1 MSEPFVFDP
10 RCTLCKYPFG
20 AVPLGAPVTLH
31 VRPEGREGFVRC
43 ALLLRAEFA
52 GEEREW
58 ELQAE
63 GWDGER
69 QRFSLTFPAPETP
82 ELCWYAFRL
91 TRADGSVR
99 YLDASGW
106 ADQPQHRWQMTVY
119 DAASPTPGWFG
130 EGLTYQIFPDRFC
143 RSRLPD
149 MAEMPAGRRLHGN
162 WEDIPDYL
170 PDGDGEYCRD
180 FFGGDL
186 AGIRGKLPYLRELGV
201 ETLYLCPIFEASS
214 NHRYNTGDYRRID
227 PMLGTEEDFRALCQE
242 AHALGIRVIL
252 DGVFNHNGRDS
263 RYFNADGRY
272 DTLGAAQSQDSPYYP
287 WFHFHPWPT
296 DYDAWWGI
304 RDLPAVNEDA
314 PSYRDFIFG
323 GEDSVIRHWLRAGAD
338 GWRLDVADELPD
350 DFISGI
356 RQAMDETKPGCL
368 LLGEVWEDGSN
379 KIAYSQRRRYLLG
392 GETHCLMNYPFRTA
406 ALCYLRGGD
415 AAEFRESMETLRE
428 NYPAPAFLSAMNFLG
443 THDTPRVLSLLGEGQ
458 APAEKAERAV
468 YRLDPEEER
477 LGKERWKLASALLYA
492 FPGSPMLFYGDEAG
506 LQGLEDPFCR
516 GGYPWGREDG
526 DLLAWFR
533 LLGRVRKRPSLR
545 RGDLTWLHAQGPLL
559 AFRRQAE
566 GETTAAAFNAGD
578 ADETLTLPWEGREAL
593 DLLTGQRFAA
603 WEGRIALRL
612 PARGAVLLAET
623 ER

>member
-10 RCTLCKYPFG
+10 RCTLCKYPYG
-20 AVPLGAPVTLH
+20 AVPCDAPVTLH
-31 VRPEGREGFVRC
+31 VRPEGWEGFVRC
-43 ALLLRAEFA
+43 TLLLRQEFS
-52 GEEREW
+52 GQDREW
-58 ELQAE
+58 ELPAE

-82 ELCWYAFRL
+82 ELCWYAFRF

-106 ADQPQHRWQMTVY
+106 CSEPQHRWQMTVY

-130 EGLTYQIFPDRFC
+130 EGLTYQIFPDRFR
-143 RSRLPD
+143 RSHLPD
-149 MAEMPAGRRLHGN
+149 MAKMPWGRRLHEN
-162 WEDIPDYL
+162 WDDIPDYL
-170 PDGDGEYCRD
+170 PDEDGEYCRD

-186 AGIRGKLPYLRELGV
+186 AGIREKLPYLRELGV

-214 NHRYNTGDYRRID
+214 NHHYNTGDYRRID
-227 PMLGTEEDFRALCQE
+227 PMLGTEEDFRALCAE

-252 DGVFNHNGRDS
+252 DGVFNHNGKDS
-263 RYFNADGRY
+263 RYFNADGHY
-272 DTLGAAQSQDSPYYP
+272 DTVGAAQSQDSPYYP

-304 RDLPAVNEDA
+304 RDLPAVNESA
-314 PSYRDFIFG
+314 PSYRDFIFE

-350 DFISGI
+350 DFIAGI

-379 KIAYSQRRRYLLG
+379 KIAYSQRRKYLLG

-415 AAEFRESMETLRE
+415 AADFRESMETIRE
-428 NYPAPAFLSAMNFLG
+428 NYPAPAFQSAMNFLG

-458 APAEKAERAV
+458 TPADKAERAAF
-468 YRLDPEEER
+468 RLRPEEER

-516 GGYPWGREDG
+516 GGYPWGREDE

-533 LLGRVRKRPSLR
+533 LLGRLRKRPSLR

-578 ADETLTLPWEGREAL
+578 AEAALTLPWEGREAL

-603 WEGRIALRL
+603 WEGRIALCL
-612 PARGAVLLAET
+612 PARGAVLLTEAE
-623 ER
+623 R

>member
-162 WEDIPDYL
+162 WEDVPDYL

-242 AHALGIRVIL
+242 AHDLGIRVIL

-350 DFISGI
+350 DFIAGI

-516 GGYPWGREDG
+516 GGYPWGREDE

-533 LLGRVRKRPSLR
+533 LLGRLRKRPSLR

>member
-43 ALLLRAEFA
+43 ALLLRQEFA

-99 YLDASGW
+99 YLDRSGW

-130 EGLTYQIFPDRFC
+130 EGLTYQIFPDRFR

-149 MAEMPAGRRLHGN
+149 MAELPSGRRLHEN

-170 PDGDGEYCRD
+170 PDADGEYCRD

-186 AGIRGKLPYLRELGV
+186 VGIREKLPYLRELGV

-227 PMLGTEEDFRALCQE
+227 PMLGTEEDFRALCAE
-242 AHALGIRVIL
+242 AHGLGIRVIL

-304 RDLPAVNEDA
+304 RDLPAVNEEA

-350 DFISGI
+350 DFIAGI
-356 RQAMDETKPGCL
+356 RQAMDEAKPGCL

-379 KIAYSQRRRYLLG
+379 KIAYSQRRKYLLG

-468 YRLDPEEER
+468 FRLSPEEER

-506 LQGLEDPFCR
+506 TQGLEDPFCR
-516 GGYPWGREDG
+516 SGYPWGREDA
-526 DLLAWFR
+526 DLLGWFR

-612 PARGAVLLAET
+612 PARGAILLAET

>member
-149 MAEMPAGRRLHGN
+149 MAEMPWGRRLHGN

-227 PMLGTEEDFRALCQE
+227 PMLGTEEDFRALCAE
-242 AHALGIRVIL
+242 AHDLGIRVIL

-350 DFISGI
+350 DFIAGI

-415 AAEFRESMETLRE
+415 AAEFRESMETIRE

-458 APAEKAERAV
+458 APAEKTERAV

-477 LGKERWKLASALLYA
+477 LGKERWKLASTLLYA

>member
-10 RCTLCKYPFG
+10 RCTLCKYPYG
-20 AVPLGAPVTLH
+20 AVPCGTPVTLH
-31 VRPEGREGFVRC
+31 VRPEGWEGFVRC
-43 ALLLRAEFA
+43 TLLLRQEFS
-52 GEEREW
+52 GQDREW
-58 ELQAE
+58 ELPAE

-82 ELCWYAFRL
+82 ELCWYAFRF

-106 ADQPQHRWQMTVY
+106 CSEPQHRWQMTVY

-130 EGLTYQIFPDRFC
+130 EGLTYQIFPDRFR
-143 RSRLPD
+143 RSHLPD
-149 MAEMPAGRRLHGN
+149 MAKMPWSRRLHEN
-162 WEDIPDYL
+162 WDDIPDYL
-170 PDGDGEYCRD
+170 PDESGEYCRD

-186 AGIRGKLPYLRELGV
+186 AGIREKLPYLRELGV

-227 PMLGTEEDFRALCQE
+227 PMLGTEEDFRALCAE

-252 DGVFNHNGRDS
+252 DGVFNHNGKDS

-272 DTLGAAQSQDSPYYP
+272 GTVGAAQSQDSPYYP

-304 RDLPAVNEDA
+304 RDLPAVNESA
-314 PSYRDFIFG
+314 PSYRDFIFE

-350 DFISGI
+350 DFIAGI

-379 KIAYSQRRRYLLG
+379 KIAYSQRRKYLLG

-415 AAEFRESMETLRE
+415 AADFRESMETIRE
-428 NYPAPAFLSAMNFLG
+428 NYPAPAFQSAMNFLG
-443 THDTPRVLSLLGEGQ
+443 THDTPRGLSLLGEGQ
-458 APAEKAERAV
+458 TPADKAERAT
-468 YRLDPEEER
+468 YRLSPEEER

-516 GGYPWGREDG
+516 GGYPWGREDE

-533 LLGRVRKRPSLR
+533 LLGRLRKRPSLR

-566 GETTAAAFNAGD
+566 DETTAAAFNAGD
-578 ADETLTLPWEGREAL
+578 AEAALTLPWEGREAL

-603 WEGRIALRL
+603 WEGRIALCL
-612 PARGAVLLAET
+612 PARGVVLLTEAE
-623 ER
+623 R

>member
-10 RCTLCKYPFG
+10 RCTLCKYPYG
-20 AVPLGAPVTLH
+20 AVPCGAPVTLH
-31 VRPEGREGFVRC
+31 VRPEGWEGFVRFT
-43 ALLLRAEFA
+43 LLLRQEFS
-52 GEEREW
+52 GQDREW
-58 ELQAE
+58 ELPAE

-82 ELCWYAFRL
+82 ELCWYAFRF

-106 ADQPQHRWQMTVY
+106 CSEPQHRWQMTVY

-130 EGLTYQIFPDRFC
+130 EGLTYQIFPDRFR
-143 RSRLPD
+143 RSHLPD
-149 MAEMPAGRRLHGN
+149 MAQMPWGRRLHEN
-162 WEDIPDYL
+162 WDDIPDYL
-170 PDGDGEYCRD
+170 PDEDGEYCRD

-186 AGIRGKLPYLRELGV
+186 AGIREKLPYLRELGV

-227 PMLGTEEDFRALCQE
+227 PMLGTEEDFRALCAE

-252 DGVFNHNGRDS
+252 DGVFNHNGKDS

-272 DTLGAAQSQDSPYYP
+272 DTVGAAQSQDSPYYP

-304 RDLPAVNEDA
+304 RDLPAVNESA
-314 PSYRDFIFG
+314 PSYRDFIFE

-350 DFISGI
+350 DFIAGI

-379 KIAYSQRRRYLLG
+379 KIAYSQRRKYLLG

-415 AAEFRESMETLRE
+415 AADFRESMETIRE
-428 NYPAPAFLSAMNFLG
+428 NYPAPAFQSAMNFLG

-458 APAEKAERAV
+458 TPADKAERAA
-468 YRLDPEEER
+468 YRLSPEEER

-516 GGYPWGREDG
+516 GGYPWGREDE

-533 LLGRVRKRPSLR
+533 LLGRLRKRPSLR

-578 ADETLTLPWEGREAL
+578 AEAALTLPWEGREAL

-603 WEGRIALRL
+603 WEGRIALCL
-612 PARGAVLLAET
+612 PARGAVLLTEAE
-623 ER
+623 R

>member
-43 ALLLRAEFA
+43 ALLLRREFA
-52 GEEREW
+52 GEEREF

-227 PMLGTEEDFRALCQE
+227 PMLGTEEDFRALCAE
-242 AHALGIRVIL
+242 AHDLGIRVIL
-252 DGVFNHNGRDS
+252 DGVFNHNGKDS

-350 DFISGI
+350 DFIAGI

-379 KIAYSQRRRYLLG
+379 KIAYSLRRRYLLG

-406 ALCYLRGGD
+406 ALCYLWGGD

-468 YRLDPEEER
+468 FRLRPEEER

-516 GGYPWGREDG
+516 GGYPWGREDEE
-526 DLLAWFR
+526 LLAWFR

>member
-227 PMLGTEEDFRALCQE
+227 PMLGTVEDFRALCAE
-242 AHALGIRVIL
+242 AHDLGIRVIL

-304 RDLPAVNEDA
+304 RDLPAVNESA

-323 GEDSVIRHWLRAGAD
+323 GEDSVIRHWLRSGAD

-350 DFISGI
+350 DFIAGI

-415 AAEFRESMETLRE
+415 AAEFRESMETIRE

>member
-43 ALLLRAEFA
+43 ALLLRREFA
-52 GEEREW
+52 GEDWEW

-227 PMLGTEEDFRALCQE
+227 PMLGTEEDFRALCAE
-242 AHALGIRVIL
+242 AHDLGIRVIL

-272 DTLGAAQSQDSPYYP
+272 DTVGAAQSQDSPYYP

-304 RDLPAVNEDA
+304 RDLPAVNESA

-323 GEDSVIRHWLRAGAD
+323 GEDSVIRHWLRSGAD

-350 DFISGI
+350 DFIAGI

-415 AAEFRESMETLRE
+415 AAEFRESMETIRE

-516 GGYPWGREDG
+516 GGYPWGQEDG

-566 GETTAAAFNAGD
+566 GETTAAAFNTGD

>member
-10 RCTLCKYPFG
+10 RCTLCKYPYG
-20 AVPLGAPVTLH
+20 AVPCGAPVTLH
-31 VRPEGREGFVRC
+31 VRPEGWEGFVRC
-43 ALLLRAEFA
+43 TLLLRQEFS
-52 GEEREW
+52 GQDREW
-58 ELQAE
+58 ELPAE

-82 ELCWYAFRL
+82 ELCWYAFRF

-106 ADQPQHRWQMTVY
+106 CSEPQHRWQMTVY

-130 EGLTYQIFPDRFC
+130 EGLTYQIFPDRFR
-143 RSRLPD
+143 RSHLPD
-149 MAEMPAGRRLHGN
+149 MAKMPWGRRLHEN
-162 WEDIPDYL
+162 WDDIPDYL
-170 PDGDGEYCRD
+170 PDESGEYCRD

-186 AGIRGKLPYLRELGV
+186 AGIREKLPYLRELGV

-227 PMLGTEEDFRALCQE
+227 PMLGTEEDFRALCAE

-252 DGVFNHNGRDS
+252 DGVFNHNGKDS

-272 DTLGAAQSQDSPYYP
+272 DTVGAAQSQDSPYYP

-304 RDLPAVNEDA
+304 RDLPAVNESA
-314 PSYRDFIFG
+314 PSYRDFIFE

-350 DFISGI
+350 DFIAGI
-356 RQAMDETKPGCL
+356 RRAMDGTKPGRL

-379 KIAYSQRRRYLLG
+379 KIAYSQRRKYLLG

-415 AAEFRESMETLRE
+415 AADFRESMETIRE
-428 NYPAPAFLSAMNFLG
+428 NYPAPAFQSAMNFLG

-458 APAEKAERAV
+458 TPADKAERAA
-468 YRLDPEEER
+468 YRLSPEEER

-516 GGYPWGREDG
+516 GGYPWGREDE

-533 LLGRVRKRPSLR
+533 LLGRLRKRPSLR

-578 ADETLTLPWEGREAL
+578 AEAALTLPWEGREAL

-603 WEGRIALRL
+603 WEGRIALCL
-612 PARGAVLLAET
+612 PARGAVLLTEAE
-623 ER
+623 R

>member
-227 PMLGTEEDFRALCQE
+227 PMLGTEEDFRALCAE
-242 AHALGIRVIL
+242 AHDLGIRVIL

-350 DFISGI
+350 DFIAGI

-415 AAEFRESMETLRE
+415 AAEFRESMETIRE

>member
-10 RCTLCKYPFG
+10 RCTLCKYPYG
-20 AVPLGAPVTLH
+20 AVPCGAPVTLH
-31 VRPEGREGFVRC
+31 VRPEGWEGFVRC
-43 ALLLRAEFA
+43 TLLLRQEFS
-52 GEEREW
+52 GQDREW
-58 ELQAE
+58 ELPAE

-82 ELCWYAFRL
+82 ELCWYAFRF

-106 ADQPQHRWQMTVY
+106 CSEPQHRWQMTVY

-130 EGLTYQIFPDRFC
+130 EGLTYQIFPDRFR
-143 RSRLPD
+143 RSHLPD
-149 MAEMPAGRRLHGN
+149 MTKMPWGRRLHEN
-162 WEDIPDYL
+162 WDDIPDYL
-170 PDGDGEYCRD
+170 PDEDGEYCRD

-186 AGIRGKLPYLRELGV
+186 AGIREKLPYLRELGV

-227 PMLGTEEDFRALCQE
+227 PMLGTEEDFRALCAE

-252 DGVFNHNGRDS
+252 DGVFNHNGKDS

-272 DTLGAAQSQDSPYYP
+272 DTVGAAQSQDSPYYP

-304 RDLPAVNEDA
+304 RDLPAVNESA
-314 PSYRDFIFG
+314 PSYRNFIFE

-350 DFISGI
+350 DFIAGI

-379 KIAYSQRRRYLLG
+379 KIAYSQRRKYLLG

-415 AAEFRESMETLRE
+415 AADFRESMETIRE
-428 NYPAPAFLSAMNFLG
+428 NYPAPAFQSAMNFLG

-458 APAEKAERAV
+458 TPADKAERAAFCL
-468 YRLDPEEER
+468 RPEEER

-516 GGYPWGREDG
+516 GGYPWGREDE

-533 LLGRVRKRPSLR
+533 LLGRLRKRPSLR

-566 GETTAAAFNAGD
+566 GETTAAVFNAGD
-578 ADETLTLPWEGREAL
+578 AEAALTLPWEGREAL

-603 WEGRIALRL
+603 WEGRIALCL
-612 PARGAVLLAET
+612 PARGAVLLTEAE
-623 ER
+623 R

>member
-186 AGIRGKLPYLRELGV
+186 AGIRGKLPYLRARGV

-350 DFISGI
+350 DFIAGI

-566 GETTAAAFNAGD
+566 GETTAAAFDAGD

>member
-227 PMLGTEEDFRALCQE
+227 PMLGTVEDFRALCAE
-242 AHALGIRVIL
+242 AHDLGIRVIL

-350 DFISGI
+350 DFIAGI

-468 YRLDPEEER
+468 YRLNPEEER

-516 GGYPWGREDG
+516 GGYPWGQEDG

>member
-10 RCTLCKYPFG
+10 RCTLCKYPYG
-20 AVPLGAPVTLH
+20 AVPCGAPVTLH
-31 VRPEGREGFVRC
+31 VRPEGWEGFVRC
-43 ALLLRAEFA
+43 TLLLRQEFS
-52 GEEREW
+52 GQDREW
-58 ELQAE
+58 ELPAE

-82 ELCWYAFRL
+82 ELCWYAFRF

-106 ADQPQHRWQMTVY
+106 CSEPQHRWQMTVY

-130 EGLTYQIFPDRFC
+130 EGLTYQIFPDRFR
-143 RSRLPD
+143 RSHLPD
-149 MAEMPAGRRLHGN
+149 MAKMPWGRRLHEN
-162 WEDIPDYL
+162 WDDIPDYL
-170 PDGDGEYCRD
+170 PDEDGEYCRD

-186 AGIRGKLPYLRELGV
+186 AGIREKLPYLRELGV

-214 NHRYNTGDYRRID
+214 NHHYNTGDYRRID
-227 PMLGTEEDFRALCQE
+227 PMLGTEEDFRALCAE

-252 DGVFNHNGRDS
+252 DGVFNHNGKDS

-272 DTLGAAQSQDSPYYP
+272 DTVGAAQSQDSPYYP

-304 RDLPAVNEDA
+304 RDLPAVNESA
-314 PSYRDFIFG
+314 PSYRDFIFE

-350 DFISGI
+350 DFIAGI

-379 KIAYSQRRRYLLG
+379 KIAYSQRRKYLLG

-415 AAEFRESMETLRE
+415 AADFRESMETIRE
-428 NYPAPAFLSAMNFLG
+428 NYPAPAFQSAMNFLG

-458 APAEKAERAV
+458 TPADKAERAAF
-468 YRLDPEEER
+468 RLRPEEER

-516 GGYPWGREDG
+516 GGYPWGREDE

-533 LLGRVRKRPSLR
+533 LLGRLRKRPSLR

-578 ADETLTLPWEGREAL
+578 AEVALTLPWEGREAL

-603 WEGRIALRL
+603 WEGRIALYL
-612 PARGAVLLAET
+612 PARGAVLLTEAE
-623 ER
+623 R

>member
-227 PMLGTEEDFRALCQE
+227 PMLGTEEDFRALCAE
-242 AHALGIRVIL
+242 AHDLGIRVIL

-350 DFISGI
+350 DFIAGI

-415 AAEFRESMETLRE
+415 AAEFRESMETIRE
-428 NYPAPAFLSAMNFLG
+428 NYPAPAFLSAMNFMG

-566 GETTAAAFNAGD
+566 GETTAAAFNTGD

>member
-162 WEDIPDYL
+162 WEDVPDYL

-186 AGIRGKLPYLRELGV
+186 AGIREKLPYLRELGV

-227 PMLGTEEDFRALCQE
+227 PMLGTEEDFRALCAE
-242 AHALGIRVIL
+242 AHDLGIRVIL

-350 DFISGI
+350 DFIAGI

-406 ALCYLRGGD
+406 ALCYLWGGD
-415 AAEFRESMETLRE
+415 AAEFRESMETIRE

-468 YRLDPEEER
+468 YRLNPEEER

-516 GGYPWGREDG
+516 GGYPWGQEDG

-603 WEGRIALRL
+603 WEGRITLRL

>member
-10 RCTLCKYPFG
+10 RCTLCKYPYG
-20 AVPLGAPVTLH
+20 AVPCGTPVTLH
-31 VRPEGREGFVRC
+31 VRPEGRESFVRC
-43 ALLLRAEFA
+43 VLLLRQEFA
-52 GEEREW
+52 GQDREW
-58 ELQAE
+58 ELPAE

-69 QRFSLTFPAPETP
+69 QRFSLTFPAPGEP
-82 ELCWYAFRL
+82 ELCWYAFRF
-91 TRADGSVR
+91 TRPDGSVR

-106 ADQPQHRWQMTVY
+106 CPEPQHRWQLTVY

-130 EGLTYQIFPDRFC
+130 EGLTYQIFPDRFR
-143 RSRLPD
+143 RSHLPD
-149 MAEMPAGRRLHGN
+149 MAKMPWGRRLHEN
-162 WEDIPDYL
+162 WDDIPDYL

-186 AGIRGKLPYLRELGV
+186 AGIREKLPYLQDLGV

-214 NHRYNTGDYRRID
+214 NHRYNTGDYRRVD
-227 PMLGTEEDFRALCQE
+227 PMLGTEEDFQALCQE
-242 AHALGIRVIL
+242 AHGLGIRVIL

-272 DTLGAAQSQDSPYYP
+272 DTVGAAQSQDSPYYP

-304 RDLPAVNEDA
+304 RDLPAVNESA
-314 PSYRDFIFG
+314 PSYRDFIFA

-350 DFISGI
+350 DFIAGI

-379 KIAYSQRRRYLLG
+379 KIAYSQRRKYLLG

-415 AAEFRESMETLRE
+415 AADFRESMETIRE
-428 NYPAPAFLSAMNFLG
+428 NYPAPAFQSAMNFLG

-458 APAEKAERAV
+458 TPADKAERAAF
-468 YRLDPEEER
+468 RLRPEEER

-516 GGYPWGREDG
+516 GGYPWGREDE

-533 LLGRVRKRPSLR
+533 LLGRLRKRPSLR
-545 RGDLTWLHAQGPLL
+545 KGDLTWLHAQGPLL
-559 AFRRQAE
+559 AFCRQAE

-578 ADETLTLPWEGREAL
+578 AEAALALPWEGREAL

-603 WEGRIALRL
+603 WEGRIALCL
-612 PARGAVLLAET
+612 PARGAVLLTEAE
-623 ER
+623 R

>member
-10 RCTLCKYPFG
+10 RCTLCKYPYG
-20 AVPLGAPVTLH
+20 AVPCGAPVTLH
-31 VRPEGREGFVRC
+31 VRPEGWEGFVRC
-43 ALLLRAEFA
+43 TLLLRQEFS
-52 GEEREW
+52 GQDREW
-58 ELQAE
+58 ELPAE

-69 QRFSLTFPAPETP
+69 QRFSLTFPAPETLL
-82 ELCWYAFRL
+82 LCWYSFRL

-130 EGLTYQIFPDRFC
+130 EGLTYQIFPDRFR
-143 RSRLPD
+143 RSHLPD
-149 MAEMPAGRRLHGN
+149 MAKMPWGRRLHEN
-162 WEDIPDYL
+162 WDDIPDYL
-170 PDGDGEYCRD
+170 PDEDGEYCRD

-186 AGIRGKLPYLRELGV
+186 AGIREKLPYLRELGV

-214 NHRYNTGDYRRID
+214 NHHYNTGDYRRID
-227 PMLGTEEDFRALCQE
+227 PMLGTEEDFRALCAE

-252 DGVFNHNGRDS
+252 DGVFNHNGKDS

-272 DTLGAAQSQDSPYYP
+272 DTVGAAQSQDSPYYP

-304 RDLPAVNEDA
+304 RDLPAVNESA
-314 PSYRDFIFG
+314 PSYRDFIFE

-350 DFISGI
+350 DFIAGI
-356 RQAMDETKPGCL
+356 RRAMDGTKPGCL

-379 KIAYSQRRRYLLG
+379 KIAYSQRRKYLLG

-415 AAEFRESMETLRE
+415 AADFRESMETIRE
-428 NYPAPAFLSAMNFLG
+428 NYPAPAFQSAMNFLG

-458 APAEKAERAV
+458 TPADKAERAAF
-468 YRLDPEEER
+468 RLRPEEER

-516 GGYPWGREDG
+516 GGYPWGREDE

-533 LLGRVRKRPSLR
+533 LLGRLRKRPSLR

-578 ADETLTLPWEGREAL
+578 AEAALTLPWEGREAL

-603 WEGRIALRL
+603 WEGRIALCL
-612 PARGAVLLAET
+612 PARGAVLLTEAE
-623 ER
+623 R

>member
-149 MAEMPAGRRLHGN
+149 MAEMPAGRRLHEN

-350 DFISGI
+350 DFIAGI

-415 AAEFRESMETLRE
+415 AAEFRESMETIRE

-566 GETTAAAFNAGD
+566 GETTAAAFNTGD

>member
-10 RCTLCKYPFG
+10 RCTLCKYPYG
-20 AVPLGAPVTLH
+20 AVPCGAPVTLH
-31 VRPEGREGFVRC
+31 VRPEGWEGFVRC
-43 ALLLRAEFA
+43 TLLLRQEFS
-52 GEEREW
+52 GQDREW
-58 ELQAE
+58 ELPAE

-82 ELCWYAFRL
+82 ELCWYAFRF

-106 ADQPQHRWQMTVY
+106 CSEPQHRWQMTVY

-130 EGLTYQIFPDRFC
+130 EGLTYQIFPDRFR
-143 RSRLPD
+143 RSHLPD
-149 MAEMPAGRRLHGN
+149 MAKMPWGRRLHEN
-162 WEDIPDYL
+162 WDDIPDYL
-170 PDGDGEYCRD
+170 PDEDGEYCRD

-186 AGIRGKLPYLRELGV
+186 SGIREKLPYLHELGV

-214 NHRYNTGDYRRID
+214 NHHYNTGDYRCID
-227 PMLGTEEDFRALCQE
+227 PMLGTEEDFRALCAE

-252 DGVFNHNGRDS
+252 DGVFNHNGKDS

-272 DTLGAAQSQDSPYYP
+272 DTVGAAQSQDSPYYP

-304 RDLPAVNEDA
+304 RDLPAVNESA
-314 PSYRDFIFG
+314 PSYRDFIFE

-350 DFISGI
+350 DFIAGI
-356 RQAMDETKPGCL
+356 RRAMDGTKPGCL

-379 KIAYSQRRRYLLG
+379 KIAYSQRRKYLLG

-415 AAEFRESMETLRE
+415 AADFRESMETIRE
-428 NYPAPAFLSAMNFLG
+428 NYPAPAFQSAMNFLG

-458 APAEKAERAV
+458 TPADKAERAA
-468 YRLDPEEER
+468 YRLSPEEER

-516 GGYPWGREDG
+516 GGYPWGREDE

-533 LLGRVRKRPSLR
+533 LLGRLRKRPSLR

-578 ADETLTLPWEGREAL
+578 AEAALTLPWEGREAL

-603 WEGRIALRL
+603 WEGRIALCL
-612 PARGAVLLAET
+612 PARGVVLLTEAE
-623 ER
+623 R

>member
-43 ALLLRAEFA
+43 ALLLRREFA
-52 GEEREW
+52 GEDWEW

-130 EGLTYQIFPDRFC
+130 EGLTYQIFPDRFR
-143 RSRLPD
+143 RSHLPD
-149 MAEMPAGRRLHGN
+149 MAEMPWGRRLHEN
-162 WEDIPDYL
+162 WDDIPDYL

-227 PMLGTEEDFRALCQE
+227 PMLGTEEDFRALCAE
-242 AHALGIRVIL
+242 AHDLGIRVIL

-350 DFISGI
+350 DFIAGI

-415 AAEFRESMETLRE
+415 AAEFRESMETIRE

-516 GGYPWGREDG
+516 GGYPWGREDEE
-526 DLLAWFR
+526 LLAWFR

-566 GETTAAAFNAGD
+566 GETTAAAFNTGD

>member
-43 ALLLRAEFA
+43 ALLLRREFA
-52 GEEREW
+52 GEDWEW

-82 ELCWYAFRL
+82 ELCWYAFRF

-106 ADQPQHRWQMTVY
+106 CSEPQHRWQMTVY

-130 EGLTYQIFPDRFC
+130 EGLTYQIFPDRFR
-143 RSRLPD
+143 RSHLPD
-149 MAEMPAGRRLHGN
+149 MAKMPWSRRLHEN
-162 WEDIPDYL
+162 WDDIPDYL
-170 PDGDGEYCRD
+170 PDESGEYCRD

-186 AGIRGKLPYLRELGV
+186 AGIREKLPYLRELGV

-227 PMLGTEEDFRALCQE
+227 PMLGTEEDFRALCAE

-252 DGVFNHNGRDS
+252 DGVFNHNGKDS

-272 DTLGAAQSQDSPYYP
+272 GTVGAAQSQDSPYYP

-304 RDLPAVNEDA
+304 RDLPAVNESA
-314 PSYRDFIFG
+314 PSYRDFIFE

-350 DFISGI
+350 DFIAGI

-379 KIAYSQRRRYLLG
+379 KIAYSQRRKYLLG

-415 AAEFRESMETLRE
+415 AADFRESMETIRE
-428 NYPAPAFLSAMNFLG
+428 NYPAPAFQSAMNFLG
-443 THDTPRVLSLLGEGQ
+443 THDTPRGLSLLGEGQ
-458 APAEKAERAV
+458 TPADKAERAT
-468 YRLDPEEER
+468 YRLSPEEER

-516 GGYPWGREDG
+516 GGYPWGREDE

-533 LLGRVRKRPSLR
+533 LLGRLRKRPSLR

-566 GETTAAAFNAGD
+566 DETTAAAFNAGD
-578 ADETLTLPWEGREAL
+578 AEAALTLPWEGREAL

-603 WEGRIALRL
+603 WEGRIALCL
-612 PARGAVLLAET
+612 PARGVVLLTEAE
-623 ER
+623 R

>member
-180 FFGGDL
+180 VFGGDL

-227 PMLGTEEDFRALCQE
+227 PMLGTEEDFRALCAE
-242 AHALGIRVIL
+242 AHDLGIRVIL

-287 WFHFHPWPT
+287 WVHFHPWPT

-304 RDLPAVNEDA
+304 RDLPAVNESA

-350 DFISGI
+350 DFIAGI

-415 AAEFRESMETLRE
+415 AAEFRESMETIRE

-443 THDTPRVLSLLGEGQ
+443 THDTPRILSLLGEGQ
-458 APAEKAERAV
+458 APAEKAARAV
-468 YRLDPEEER
+468 FRLRPEEER

-516 GGYPWGREDG
+516 GGYPWGQEDG

>member
-10 RCTLCKYPFG
+10 RCTLCKYPYG
-20 AVPLGAPVTLH
+20 AVPCGAPVTLH
-31 VRPEGREGFVRC
+31 VRPEGWEGFVRC
-43 ALLLRAEFA
+43 TLLLRQEFS
-52 GEEREW
+52 GQDREW
-58 ELQAE
+58 ELPAE

-82 ELCWYAFRL
+82 ELCWYAFRF

-106 ADQPQHRWQMTVY
+106 CSEPQHRWQMTVY

-130 EGLTYQIFPDRFC
+130 EGLTYQIFPDRFR
-143 RSRLPD
+143 RSHLPD
-149 MAEMPAGRRLHGN
+149 MAKMPWGRRLHEN
-162 WEDIPDYL
+162 WDDIPDYL

-186 AGIRGKLPYLRELGV
+186 AGIREKLPYLRELGV

-227 PMLGTEEDFRALCQE
+227 PMLGTEEDFQALCQE

-272 DTLGAAQSQDSPYYP
+272 DTVGAAQSQDSPYYP

-304 RDLPAVNEDA
+304 RDLPAVNEST
-314 PSYRDFIFG
+314 PSYRDFIFE

-350 DFISGI
+350 DFIAGI

-379 KIAYSQRRRYLLG
+379 KIAYSQRRKYLLG

-415 AAEFRESMETLRE
+415 AADFRESMETIRE
-428 NYPAPAFLSAMNFLG
+428 NYPAPAFQSAMNFLG

-458 APAEKAERAV
+458 TPADKAERAAF
-468 YRLDPEEER
+468 RLRPEEER

-533 LLGRVRKRPSLR
+533 LLGRLRKRPSLR
-545 RGDLTWLHAQGPLL
+545 QGDLTWLHAQGPLL

-578 ADETLTLPWEGREAL
+578 AEAALTLPWEGREAL

-603 WEGRIALRL
+603 WEGRIALCL
-612 PARGAVLLAET
+612 PARGAVLLTEAE
-623 ER
+623 R

>member
-10 RCTLCKYPFG
+10 RCTLCKYPYG
-20 AVPLGAPVTLH
+20 AVPCDAPVTLH
-31 VRPEGREGFVRC
+31 VRPEGWEGFVRC
-43 ALLLRAEFA
+43 TLLLRQEFS
-52 GEEREW
+52 GQDREW
-58 ELQAE
+58 ELPAE

-82 ELCWYAFRL
+82 ELCWYAFRF

-106 ADQPQHRWQMTVY
+106 CSEPQHRWQMTVY
-119 DAASPTPGWFG
+119 DTASPTPGWFG
-130 EGLTYQIFPDRFC
+130 EGLTYQIFPDRFR
-143 RSRLPD
+143 RSHLPD
-149 MAEMPAGRRLHGN
+149 MAKMPWGRRLHEN
-162 WEDIPDYL
+162 WDDIPDYL
-170 PDGDGEYCRD
+170 PDEDGEYCRD

-186 AGIRGKLPYLRELGV
+186 AGIREKLPYLRELGV

-214 NHRYNTGDYRRID
+214 NHHYNTGDYRRID
-227 PMLGTEEDFRALCQE
+227 PMLGTEEDFRALCAE

-252 DGVFNHNGRDS
+252 DGVFNHNGKDS

-272 DTLGAAQSQDSPYYP
+272 DTVGAAQSQDSPYYP

-304 RDLPAVNEDA
+304 RDLPAVNESA
-314 PSYRDFIFG
+314 PSYRDFIFE

-350 DFISGI
+350 DFIAGI

-379 KIAYSQRRRYLLG
+379 KIAYSQRRKYLLG

-415 AAEFRESMETLRE
+415 AADFRESMETIRE
-428 NYPAPAFLSAMNFLG
+428 NYPAPAFQSAMNFLG

-458 APAEKAERAV
+458 TPADKAERAAF
-468 YRLDPEEER
+468 RLRPEEER

-516 GGYPWGREDG
+516 GGYPWGREDE

-533 LLGRVRKRPSLR
+533 LLGRLRKRPSLR

-578 ADETLTLPWEGREAL
+578 AEAALTLPWEGREAL

-603 WEGRIALRL
+603 WEGRIALCL
-612 PARGAVLLAET
+612 PARGAVLLTEAE
-623 ER
+623 R

>member
-143 RSRLPD
+143 RSHLPD
-149 MAEMPAGRRLHGN
+149 MAEMPAGRRLHEN
-162 WEDIPDYL
+162 WEDVPDYL

-242 AHALGIRVIL
+242 AHDLGIRVIL

-272 DTLGAAQSQDSPYYP
+272 DTVGAAQSQDSPYYP

-350 DFISGI
+350 DFIAGI

-415 AAEFRESMETLRE
+415 AAEFRESMETIRE

-492 FPGSPMLFYGDEAG
+492 FPGSPMLFYGDEVG

-566 GETTAAAFNAGD
+566 GETTAAAFNTGD

>member
-1 MSEPFVFDP
+1 MGPVFDSKDK
-10 RCTLCKYPFG
+10 RYKDPFG
-20 AVPLGAPVTLH
+20 AVACGTDI
-31 VRPEGREGFVRC
+31 RF
-43 ALLLRAEFA
+43 ALEDETYYGCELLVYREFA
-52 GEEREW
+52 GKEDVCA
-58 ELQAE
+58 LPPAE
-63 GWDGER
+63 GG
-69 QRFSLTFPAPETP
+69 FAGTYTAPAEAD
-82 ELCWYAFRL
+82 LCWYAFRL
-91 TRADGSVR
+91 TDGDGHLVWFGKNGVQ
-99 YLDASGW
+99 DA
-106 ADQPQHRWQMTVY
+106 PEKLIRWQLTVY
-119 DAASPTPGWFG
+119 EDTATPEWFG
-130 EGLTYQIFPDRFC
+130 EGVTYQIFPDRFRRSAC
-143 RSRLPD
+143 RTWRKWL
-149 MAEMPAGRRLHGN
+149 GRRWLHEN
-162 WEDIPDYL
+162 WERHPGL
-170 PDGDGEYCRD
+170 SAGGDGEYCRD

-186 AGIRGKLPYLRELGV
+186 AGIREKLPYLRELGV

-227 PMLGTEEDFRALCQE
+227 PMLGTEEDFRALCAE
-242 AHALGIRVIL
+242 AHDLGIRVIL

-350 DFISGI
+350 DFIAGI

-415 AAEFRESMETLRE
+415 AAEFRESMETIRE

-477 LGKERWKLASALLYA
+477 LGKERWKLASTLLYA

-516 GGYPWGREDG
+516 GGFPWGREDAALTAFFRTLG
-526 DLLAWFR
+526 DLR
-533 LLGRVRKRPSLR
+533 QRKSLR
-545 RGDLTWLHAQGPLL
+545 RGRLAYIRNQGGCLVIER
-559 AFRRQAE
+559 AADDER
-566 GETTAAAFNAGD
+566 TVTALNAGD
-578 ADETLTLPWEGREAL
+578 TPVELVLPWDAPTARDGV
-593 DLLTGQRFAA
+593 TGQRFLT
-603 WEGRIALRL
+603 EGGVLRVTL
-612 PARGAVLLAET
+612 PPLDGMILV
-623 ER
+623 

>member
-43 ALLLRAEFA
+43 ALLLRREFA

-82 ELCWYAFRL
+82 ELCWYAFRF

-106 ADQPQHRWQMTVY
+106 CSEPQHRWQMTVY

-130 EGLTYQIFPDRFC
+130 EGLTYQIFPDRFR
-143 RSRLPD
+143 RSHLPD
-149 MAEMPAGRRLHGN
+149 MAKMPWGRRLHEN
-162 WEDIPDYL
+162 WDDIPDYL
-170 PDGDGEYCRD
+170 PDEDGEYCRD

-186 AGIRGKLPYLRELGV
+186 AGIREKLPYLRELGV

-214 NHRYNTGDYRRID
+214 NHHDNTGDYRRID
-227 PMLGTEEDFRALCQE
+227 PMLGTEEDFRALCAE

-252 DGVFNHNGRDS
+252 DGVFNHNGKDS

-272 DTLGAAQSQDSPYYP
+272 DTVGAAQSQDSPYYP

-304 RDLPAVNEDA
+304 RDLPAVNESA
-314 PSYRDFIFG
+314 PSYRDFIFE

-350 DFISGI
+350 DFIAGI

-379 KIAYSQRRRYLLG
+379 KIAYSQRRKYLLG

-415 AAEFRESMETLRE
+415 AADFRESMETIRE
-428 NYPAPAFLSAMNFLG
+428 NYPAPAFQSAMNFLG

-458 APAEKAERAV
+458 TPADKAERAAF
-468 YRLDPEEER
+468 RLRPEEER

-516 GGYPWGREDG
+516 GGYPWGREDE

-533 LLGRVRKRPSLR
+533 LLGQLRKRPSLR

-578 ADETLTLPWEGREAL
+578 AEAALTLPWEGREAL

-603 WEGRIALRL
+603 WEGRIALCL
-612 PARGAVLLAET
+612 PARGAVLLTET

>member
-162 WEDIPDYL
+162 WEDVPDYL

-186 AGIRGKLPYLRELGV
+186 AGIREKLPYLRELGV

-242 AHALGIRVIL
+242 AHDLGIRVIL

-350 DFISGI
+350 DFIAGI

-406 ALCYLRGGD
+406 ALCYLWGGD

-516 GGYPWGREDG
+516 GGYPWGREDE

-533 LLGRVRKRPSLR
+533 LLGRLRKRPSLR

>member
-10 RCTLCKYPFG
+10 RCTLCKYPYG
-20 AVPLGAPVTLH
+20 AVPCGAPVTLH
-31 VRPEGREGFVRC
+31 VRPEGWEGFVRC
-43 ALLLRAEFA
+43 TLLLRQEFS
-52 GEEREW
+52 GQDREW
-58 ELQAE
+58 ELPAE

-82 ELCWYAFRL
+82 ELCWYAFRF

-106 ADQPQHRWQMTVY
+106 CSEPQHRWQMTVY

-130 EGLTYQIFPDRFC
+130 EGLTYQIFPDRFR
-143 RSRLPD
+143 RSHLPD
-149 MAEMPAGRRLHGN
+149 MAKMPWGRRLHEN
-162 WEDIPDYL
+162 WDDIPDYL
-170 PDGDGEYCRD
+170 PDEDGEYCRD

-186 AGIRGKLPYLRELGV
+186 AGIREKLPYLRELGV

-214 NHRYNTGDYRRID
+214 NHHYNTGDYRRID
-227 PMLGTEEDFRALCQE
+227 PMLGTEEDFRALCAE

-252 DGVFNHNGRDS
+252 DGVFNHNGKDS

-272 DTLGAAQSQDSPYYP
+272 DTVGAAQSQDSPYYP

-296 DYDAWWGI
+296 DYDAWWGVKT
-304 RDLPAVNEDA
+304 LPAVNEQRPA
-314 PSYRDFIFG
+314 YRQFIFK
-323 GEDSVIRHWLRAGAD
+323 GEDSVVRHWLRCGAD
-338 GWRLDVADELPD
+338 GWRLDVADELPG
-350 DFISGI
+350 DFIAGI

-379 KIAYSQRRRYLLG
+379 KIAYSQRRKYLLG

-415 AAEFRESMETLRE
+415 AADFRESMETIRE
-428 NYPAPAFLSAMNFLG
+428 NYPAPAFQSAMNFLG

-458 APAEKAERAV
+458 TPADKAERAAF
-468 YRLDPEEER
+468 RLRPEEER

-516 GGYPWGREDG
+516 GGYPWGREDE

-533 LLGRVRKRPSLR
+533 LLGRLRKRPSLR

-578 ADETLTLPWEGREAL
+578 AEVALTLPWEGREAL

-603 WEGRIALRL
+603 WEGRIALCL
-612 PARGAVLLAET
+612 PARGAVLLTEAE
-623 ER
+623 R

>member
-350 DFISGI
+350 DFIAGI

-415 AAEFRESMETLRE
+415 AAEFRESMETIRE
-428 NYPAPAFLSAMNFLG
+428 NYPAPAFQSAMNFLG

-458 APAEKAERAV
+458 TPADKAERAAF
-468 YRLDPEEER
+468 RLRPEEER

-566 GETTAAAFNAGD
+566 GETTAAAFNTGD

>member
-227 PMLGTEEDFRALCQE
+227 PMLGTEEDFRALCAE
-242 AHALGIRVIL
+242 AHDLGIRVIL

-350 DFISGI
+350 DFIAGI

-415 AAEFRESMETLRE
+415 AAEFRESMETIRE

-492 FPGSPMLFYGDEAG
+492 FPGSPMLFYGDEVG

>member
-10 RCTLCKYPFG
+10 RCTLCKYPYG
-20 AVPLGAPVTLH
+20 AVPCGAPVTLH
-31 VRPEGREGFVRC
+31 VRPEGWEGFVRC
-43 ALLLRAEFA
+43 TLLLRQEFS
-52 GEEREW
+52 GQDREW
-58 ELQAE
+58 ELPAE

-82 ELCWYAFRL
+82 ELCWYAFRF

-106 ADQPQHRWQMTVY
+106 CSEPQHRWQMTVY

-130 EGLTYQIFPDRFC
+130 EGLTYQIFPDRFR
-143 RSRLPD
+143 RSHLPD
-149 MAEMPAGRRLHGN
+149 MAKMPWSRRLHEN
-162 WEDIPDYL
+162 WDDIPDYL
-170 PDGDGEYCRD
+170 PDESGEYCRD

-186 AGIRGKLPYLRELGV
+186 AGIREKLPYLRELGV

-227 PMLGTEEDFRALCQE
+227 PMLGTEEDFRALCAE

-252 DGVFNHNGRDS
+252 DGVFNHNGKDS

-272 DTLGAAQSQDSPYYP
+272 GTVGAAQSQDSPYYP

-304 RDLPAVNEDA
+304 RDLPAVNESA
-314 PSYRDFIFG
+314 PSYRDFIFE

-356 RQAMDETKPGCL
+356 RQAMDETKSGCL

-379 KIAYSQRRRYLLG
+379 KIAYSQRRKYLLG

-415 AAEFRESMETLRE
+415 AADFRESMETIRE
-428 NYPAPAFLSAMNFLG
+428 NYPAPAFQSAMNFLG

-458 APAEKAERAV
+458 TPADKAERAT
-468 YRLDPEEER
+468 YRLSPEEER

-516 GGYPWGREDG
+516 GGYPWGREDE

-533 LLGRVRKRPSLR
+533 LLGRLRKRPSLR

-566 GETTAAAFNAGD
+566 DETTAAAFNAGD
-578 ADETLTLPWEGREAL
+578 AEAALTLPWEGREAL

-603 WEGRIALRL
+603 WEGRIALCL
-612 PARGAVLLAET
+612 PARGVVLLTEAE
-623 ER
+623 R

>member
-106 ADQPQHRWQMTVY
+106 CPEPQNRWQMTVY

-130 EGLTYQIFPDRFC
+130 EGLTYQIFPDRFR
-143 RSRLPD
+143 RSHFPD
-149 MAEMPAGRRLHGN
+149 MAKMPWGRRLHEN
-162 WEDIPDYL
+162 WDDIPDYL

-186 AGIRGKLPYLRELGV
+186 AGIREKLPYLRELGV

-214 NHRYNTGDYRRID
+214 NHRYNTGDYRRVD
-227 PMLGTEEDFRALCQE
+227 PMLGTEEDFQALCQE
-242 AHALGIRVIL
+242 AHGLGIRVIL

-272 DTLGAAQSQDSPYYP
+272 DTVGAAQSQDSPYYP

-304 RDLPAVNEDA
+304 RDLPAVNESA
-314 PSYRDFIFG
+314 PSYRDFIFE

-350 DFISGI
+350 DFIAGI

-379 KIAYSQRRRYLLG
+379 KIAYSQRRKYLLG

-415 AAEFRESMETLRE
+415 AADFRESMETIRE
-428 NYPAPAFLSAMNFLG
+428 NYPAPAFQSAMNFLG

-458 APAEKAERAV
+458 TPADKAERAAF
-468 YRLDPEEER
+468 RLRPEEER

-516 GGYPWGREDG
+516 GGYPWGQEDG

-578 ADETLTLPWEGREAL
+578 AEAALTLPWEGREAL

-603 WEGRIALRL
+603 WEGRIALCL
-612 PARGAVLLAET
+612 PARGAVLLTEAE
-623 ER
+623 R